1 MPTQDFERL
10 RSNPVRAGAI
20 IRHITNRRR
29 GDRDGDL
36 DRTSPGSRLDWMP
49 LMLGLGN
56 STEKPAMFS
65 AGLIGQEL
73 VSMSGMAH
81 DLYEWA
87 HMPISGRKA
96 AQRPLRKRLDVLRS
110 ADRGPEAAEYLLA
123 KMSKPAWGRW
133 WLWAW

>member
-1 MPTQDFERL
+1 
-10 RSNPVRAGAI
+10 
-20 IRHITNRRR
+20 
-29 GDRDGDL
+29 
-36 DRTSPGSRLDWMP
+36 
-49 LMLGLGN
+49 MLGLGN

-65 AGLIGQEL
+65 VGLIGQEWM
-73 VSMSGMAH
+73 SMSDMAH

-123 KMSKPAWGRW
+123 KMSKPA
-133 WLWAW
+133 